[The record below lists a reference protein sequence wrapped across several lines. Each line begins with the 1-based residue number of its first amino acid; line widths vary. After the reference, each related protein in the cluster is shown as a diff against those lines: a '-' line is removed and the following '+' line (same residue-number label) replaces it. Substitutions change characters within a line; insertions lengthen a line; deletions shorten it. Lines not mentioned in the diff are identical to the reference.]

1 MAVVWTA
8 VALVLV
14 VGAKSPG
21 QLEAGAQTEPKDPPP
36 FQRSA
41 GVSQGIGW
49 EFRRVGRGA

>member
-1 MAVVWTA
+1 MAVVWMA